1 MSVQDQA
8 TTRCNENNADGYD
21 YDVVVVGGG
30 PAGLCAGLY
39 AGRAKLRT
47 LVIDR
52 LIPGA
57 RSSTPTW
64 WGTTPG
70 SRASRS

>member
-1 MSVQDQA
+1 MSERCPDQDQA
-8 TTRCNENNADGYD
+8 TTPLPNENNADGYD

-64 WGTTPG
+64 
-70 SRASRS
+70 